1 VKTLDTCGDQ
11 LQYRSCP
18 DCKFAIVLVAAS
30 EFYFQNGQT
39 LQLGVQVIISDQLQL
54 NNTSIATQQA
64 LQLQLLK
71 ALRFATQKTL

>member
-1 VKTLDTCGDQ
+1 
-11 LQYRSCP
+11 
-18 DCKFAIVLVAAS
+18 VLVAAS